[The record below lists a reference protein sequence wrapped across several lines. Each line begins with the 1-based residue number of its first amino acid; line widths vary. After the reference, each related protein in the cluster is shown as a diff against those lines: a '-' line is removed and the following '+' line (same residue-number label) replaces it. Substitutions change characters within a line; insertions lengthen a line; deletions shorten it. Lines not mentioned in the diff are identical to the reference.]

1 MFSALSRSL
10 QSKPTRHQ
18 LLSNVFAGLT
28 VGVIALPL
36 SMGLA
41 IASGMPPQHGLYT
54 AIVAGIVIALTG
66 GSKVNISGPTAAF
79 VVILLPIVQQYGPA
93 GLLCSG
99 FLAGCI
105 LVGMG
110 FLRLGALIQIVPY
123 PVTVGFTAGIGV
135 VIATL
140 QLKDFLGLE
149 TEGGGESF
157 IETVWAMA
165 QALPT
170 VRWEEATVGLFTL
183 AVILGWTRLRT
194 RFPFHLAGILAG
206 SIGAWAA
213 AHFLNDFEVATIGSR
228 FHYELN
234 GITGN
239 GIPPVLPHFVLPW
252 QLPDADG
259 NPIGLS
265 FALLRNLIG
274 PAFAIA
280 MLAALE
286 SLLCAVVAD
295 GMSGKRHNPNDEL
308 IGQGLGNMIVPFF
321 GGLPATAAIART
333 AANVRAGGTM
343 PLSSVVHSVF
353 ILLCLL
359 LLAPLLAYV
368 PMAAIA
374 ALLMVVAWNM
384 SEARHFVRI
393 LKVAPGRDIFTLLN
407 CFGLTVLFD
416 MQIAVAVGM
425 GLAAVLFVRRSIDL
439 TGVELIEHKMNEHPR
454 TAELPDSV
462 LVYDIDGAMFFGSAQ
477 KALTALTSVPG
488 DVQVVIL
495 EMSDVTMV
503 DMTAMVALESIMDT
517 FRTRQVRVVI
527 NDLDP
532 SLIKKLTK
540 VGIREE
546 DGVVCFTQ
554 SMDEAID
561 AALGRV
567 TVAP

>member
-1 MFSALSRSL
+1 MFSALTRSI
-10 QSKPTRHQ
+10 QSKPSRQ
-18 LLSNVFAGLT
+18 EILANIFAGLT

-41 IASGMPPQHGLYT
+41 IASGVPPQHGLYT
-54 AIVAGIVIALTG
+54 AMIAGIVIALSG

-79 VVILLPIVQQYGPA
+79 VVILLPIVQQYGLG

-110 FLRLGALIQIVPY
+110 LLRLGGLIQIVPY

-140 QLKDFLGLE
+140 QIKDFLGLPITSSGHNYLE
-149 TEGGGESF
+149 NVVTIVRMLPQVNWREAVVGG
-157 IETVWAMA
+157 
-165 QALPT
+165 
-170 VRWEEATVGLFTL
+170 FTL
-183 AVILGWTRLRT
+183 AVILAWTHLRT

-206 SIGAWAA
+206 SLAA
-213 AHFLNDFEVATIGSR
+213 FALSNLVDGFDVATIGSR
-228 FHYELN
+228 FQYTLGG
-234 GITGN
+234 GISGS
-239 GIPPVLPHFVLPW
+239 GIPPVLPALALPW
-252 QLPDADG
+252 NLPGGDG
-259 NPIGLS
+259 APVGLS
-265 FALLRNLIG
+265 FNLVRNLVG
-274 PAFAIA
+274 PAFGIA

-295 GMSGKRHNPNDEL
+295 GMSGKKHDPNDEL

-321 GGLPATAAIART
+321 GGIPATAAIART
-333 AANVRAGGTM
+333 AANVRAGATM
-343 PLSSVVHSVF
+343 PLASVVHALF
-353 ILLCLL
+353 ILLGIL

-368 PMAAIA
+368 PMASIA

-384 SEARHFVRI
+384 SEARHFLRI

-416 MQIAVAVGM
+416 MQIAIAVGM
-425 GLAAVLFVRRSIDL
+425 GLAAVLFVRRTIEL
-439 TGVELIEHKMNEHPR
+439 TGVEIIEHHANEHPR
-454 TAELPDSV
+454 SRELPASV

-477 KALTALTSVPG
+477 KALKALTSVPG

-495 EMSDVTMV
+495 EMSDVNML
-503 DMTAMVALESIMDT
+503 DMTGMVALESIMDH
-517 FRTRQVRVVI
+517 FKARGIRAIV

-532 SLIKKLTK
+532 ALIRKLDK
-540 VGIREE
+540 VGIREQP
-546 DGVVCFTQ
+546 GAVAFTQ
-554 SMDEAID
+554 SMDAAVD
-561 AALGRV
+561 AAL
-567 TVAP
+567 AA

>member
-1 MFSALSRSL
+1 MFSALSESW
-10 QSKPTRHQ
+10 QSKPSRQ
-18 LLSNVFAGLT
+18 ELVANLFAGLT

-54 AIVAGIVIALTG
+54 AVVAGVVIALAG

-79 VVILLPIVQQYGPA
+79 VVILLPIVHQYGPG
-93 GLLCSG
+93 GLLCAG
-99 FLAGCI
+99 FMAGVI

-110 FLRLGALIQIVPY
+110 LLRLGALIQIVPY

-140 QLKDFLGLE
+140 QIKDFFGLDIPAP
-149 TEGGGESF
+149 GEYYLEKVF
-157 IETVWAMA
+157 AIVR
-165 QALPT
+165 ALPT
-170 VRWEEATVGLFTL
+170 LRWEEAAIGLFTL

-206 SIGAWAA
+206 SAGAWAA
-213 AHFLNDFEVATIGSR
+213 GHFLDGFEVATIGSR

-234 GITGN
+234 GVAGS
-239 GIPPVLPHFVLPW
+239 GIPPVLPSFVIPWMLPGG
-252 QLPDADG
+252 DG
-259 NPIGLS
+259 VPLGLS
-265 FALLRNLIG
+265 YALVRNLLG

-321 GGLPATAAIART
+321 GGIPATAAIART
-333 AANVRAGGTM
+333 AANVRAGGSL
-343 PLSSVVHSVF
+343 PLASVVHALFVLLS
-353 ILLCLL
+353 ILV
-359 LLAPLLAYV
+359 LAPLLAYV
-368 PMAAIA
+368 PMASIA
-374 ALLMVVAWNM
+374 ALLVVVAWNM

-393 LKVAPGRDIFTLLN
+393 IKVAPGRDIFTLLN

-416 MQIAVAVGM
+416 MQIAIAVGM

-454 TAELPDSV
+454 SRDLPASV

-477 KALTALTSVPG
+477 KALKALTSVPG
-488 DVQVVIL
+488 DVRVVIL
-495 EMSDVTMV
+495 EMSDVTML
-503 DMTAMVALESIMDT
+503 DMTAMVALESIMDN
-517 FRTRQVRVVI
+517 FKKRRVRVVI
-527 NDLDP
+527 NDLEP
-532 SLIKKLTK
+532 NLINKLEK

-546 DGVVCFTQ
+546 ESRICFTQ

-561 AALGRV
+561 VALS
-567 TVAP
+567 A